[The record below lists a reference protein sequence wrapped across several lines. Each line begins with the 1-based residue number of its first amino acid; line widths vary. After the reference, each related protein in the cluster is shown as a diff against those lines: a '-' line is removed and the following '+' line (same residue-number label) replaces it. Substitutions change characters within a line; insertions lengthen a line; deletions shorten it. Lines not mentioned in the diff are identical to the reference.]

1 MSSKPILAVLLVLT
15 AAINSPAQT
24 RGRSRPPAPRPAQS
38 VTTQTATTADGRKVV
53 LKSDGTWEYA
63 NDAAAERT
71 APAEP
76 AKENGVLSLEAGL
89 VYRSGDV
96 KPVARTEFHLLDQ
109 DLVKILEDAG
119 VKPKEGSLL
128 ARTAAQGNMNFA
140 FALAAKYNSLPD
152 NQPFYL
158 AAMEAIKPH
167 ILKTVTT
174 DFSGKAN
181 FEAVPAGTYHLMG
194 LASTPRGFAFWSMPV
209 EIKAGQT
216 SIVLDQNNAAY
227 AQ

>member
-1 MSSKPILAVLLVLT
+1 
-15 AAINSPAQT
+15 
-24 RGRSRPPAPRPAQS
+24 
-38 VTTQTATTADGRKVV
+38 VTTQTATTTDGRKVI

-63 NDAAAERT
+63 DDAATEPS
-71 APAEP
+71 APAP
-76 AKENGVLSLEAGL
+76 PVKQTGVLALEAGL
-89 VYRSGDV
+89 VYKSGDV

-109 DLVKILEDAG
+109 DLVKILQDAG
-119 VKPKEGSLL
+119 VTPKEGTSL
-128 ARTAAQGNMNFA
+128 ARTAAQGNMAFT

-152 NQPFYL
+152 NQSFYL

-181 FEAVPAGTYHLMG
+181 FEPVSAGSYYLMG